1 MAEKNMGEYGNNYF
15 ILQGGDARTGR
26 IDGILTELPP
36 ISMSTD
42 WVAGPY
48 ESINSFFEELLN
60 NDFVEFLA
68 INGNAAA
75 GQNTSTYHRYLP
87 VGENNS
93 RTYNSCSRLSFDLKW
108 RVYAG
113 QRIGTQK
120 TSTFEDCMKFIKN
133 LVPSDE
139 MSKVSINN
147 LKDNVIAAAEGA
159 GELIK
164 LATKEYSDESEKKI
178 KAEDDAA
185 TMANKFK
192 NNNASTD
199 NPWADIEDDTV
210 RDHMSWASNALA
222 AVNPNSRDS
231 GLTTYNFRGATLC
244 TLHIYPKLFPRG
256 IPVNIKSF
264 NVTPSKEWN
273 KDKEQNYY
281 YDFEVNCEVN
291 EIPSSPQWLG
301 THFTALPQLNL

>member
-1 MAEKNMGEYGNNYF
+1 MCEYGNNYF
-15 ILQGGDARTGR
+15 VLQGGDADTGR

-147 LKDNVIAAAEGA
+147 LKDNVIAASEGA

-164 LATKEYSDESEKKI
+164 LATKEYAEESERRI
-178 KAEDDAA
+178 NATDDAT

-192 NNNASTD
+192 NNND
-199 NPWADIEDDTV
+199 NPVDPWADEQDENA
-210 RDHMSWASNALA
+210 RNNMSRAANALA
-222 AVNPNSRDS
+222 NTDVQNV
-231 GLTTYNFRGATLC
+231 GLKRYEFRGATLC
-244 TLHIYPKLFPRG
+244 TLHIYKKLFPRG

-264 NVTPSKEWN
+264 NVKPSKEWN
-273 KDKEQNYY
+273 KDAKQNYY

-301 THFTALPQLNL
+301 YHFRETPQLNFQ

>member
-1 MAEKNMGEYGNNYF
+1 MADKKFYEYGNNYF
-15 ILQGGDARTGR
+15 MLQGGDSGAGH

-36 ISMSTD
+36 INMSTD

-75 GQNTSTYHRYLP
+75 DQNTSTYHRYLP

-93 RTYNSCSRLSFDLKW
+93 RTYNSCSRLSFNLKW

-120 TSTFEDCMKFIKN
+120 TSTFEDCMEFIKN

-164 LATKEYSDESEKKI
+164 LATKEYAKESKRRI
-178 KAEDDAA
+178 NA
-185 TMANKFK
+185 TDGATAMANKFK
-192 NNNASTD
+192 NNND
-199 NPWADIEDDTV
+199 NPVDPWVDVKDKNARNNMT
-210 RDHMSWASNALA
+210 RAANALTNTDA
-222 AVNPNSRDS
+222 QNK
-231 GLTTYNFRGATLC
+231 GLKRYDFRGATLC
-244 TLHIYPKLFPRG
+244 TLHIYKKLFPRG

-273 KDKEQNYY
+273 KDKERNYY

-301 THFTALPQLNL
+301 THFKETPQLNFQ